1 MDNILN
7 YISWRGDLD
16 FSVSPF
22 NEVDA
27 LILSQ
32 LVYLNFS
39 SAVADDYH
47 SPISLE
53 DLVKK
58 IENEN
63 LLDEISQIPLA
74 VNEET
79 IPLLFRT
86 ASSAR
91 FAKVKLCCFVSKTD
105 VNKEEQ
111 FAAVTFVLDKKTAF
125 ISFRGTDGSIIG
137 WKENFNMAFMVPVP
151 SQKEAVNYVQ
161 NAVEKTSY
169 RFYLGGHSKG
179 GNLATYS
186 AAFSGK
192 KLLKRILGIY
202 NNDGPGFDLSVI
214 DSPEFKNIVPLIKTY
229 MPKSSVVGTIFEH
242 SGMIT
247 YVDSSRR
254 TGIHQHDPFS
264 WAVAGSHFVEVPELT
279 ADSVLFDMTLKQWL
293 NQLSH
298 EQLEQ
303 FVDTLFDVLLAT
315 NAKTLDELSDNWL
328 KKSGAVVK
336 ALSRMDSGTKEAVM
350 VVLRLFFKSARKS
363 VPYVL

>member
-7 YISWRGDLD
+7 YISWRGDLN
-16 FSVSPF
+16 FEVSPF

-39 SAVADDYH
+39 GAVSDDYH
-47 SPISLE
+47 SSISLE

-63 LLDEISQIPLA
+63 LLGEISQIPLA

-79 IPLLFRT
+79 IPLLFRA

-91 FAKVKLCCFVSKTD
+91 FAKVKLCCFVSKMD

-111 FAAVTFVLDKKTAF
+111 FAAVTFILDRKTAF

-151 SQKEAVNYVQ
+151 SQNEAVNYVQ

-192 KLLKRILGIY
+192 KVFKRILGIY

-214 DSPEFKNIVPLIKTY
+214 NSSEFRSIVPLIKTY

-264 WAVAGSHFVEVPELT
+264 WAVAGNHFVEVPELT

-298 EQLEQ
+298 EQLEK

-328 KKSGAVVK
+328 KKTGAAVK
-336 ALSRMDSGTKEAVM
+336 ALSRIDNQTKEAVM

>member
-7 YISWRGDLD
+7 YINWRGDLD

-39 SAVADDYH
+39 SVVTDDF
-47 SPISLE
+47 ISSVSFE
-53 DLVKK
+53 DLIKK
-58 IENEN
+58 VENEN
-63 LLDEISQIPLA
+63 LLGEISQIPLA

-79 IPLLFRT
+79 IPLLFRV
-86 ASSAR
+86 ASSTR

-105 VNKEEQ
+105 INKEEQ

-151 SQKEAVNYVQ
+151 AQKEAVNYVQ
-161 NAVEKTSY
+161 NAVEKTAY

-186 AAFSGK
+186 GAFSGK
-192 KLLKRILGIY
+192 KVLKRICGIY
-202 NNDGPGFDLSVI
+202 NNDGPGFDLAVI
-214 DSPEFKNIVPLIKTY
+214 NSAEFKNIVPLIKTY

-254 TGIHQHDPFS
+254 TGILQHDPFS
-264 WAVAGSHFVEVPELT
+264 WAVTGSHFVEVPELT
-279 ADSVLFDMTLKQWL
+279 VDSVLFDMTLKQWL

-298 EQLEQ
+298 EQLEK

-315 NAKTLDELSDNWL
+315 DAKTLDELSDNWL